1 MTVELVAPDVRYHR
15 SFVESLDEWGADHQD
30 GAGLWTDRPSDD
42 LRDEAVFADWVDYL
56 LASERGERLPE
67 GFVPCTFR
75 WMVDGS
81 SYVGS
86 IALRHHLN
94 PWLEQFGGHI
104 GYGVRPSERGRG
116 LAAWAL
122 HRTLATALDLG
133 LDRVLLTAN
142 DANPASWRTIERCG
156 GVMQDVIRDGKGY
169 LRRYRITL

>member
-1 MTVELVAPDVRYHR
+1 MHVPVDGRRVELRRLDRAAPPP
-15 SFVESLDEWGADHQD
+15 Q
-30 GAGLWTDRPSDD
+30 P
-42 LRDEAVFADWVDYL
+42 
-56 LASERGERLPE
+56 
-67 GFVPCTFR
+67 
-75 WMVDGS
+75 
-81 SYVGS
+81 
-86 IALRHHLN
+86 